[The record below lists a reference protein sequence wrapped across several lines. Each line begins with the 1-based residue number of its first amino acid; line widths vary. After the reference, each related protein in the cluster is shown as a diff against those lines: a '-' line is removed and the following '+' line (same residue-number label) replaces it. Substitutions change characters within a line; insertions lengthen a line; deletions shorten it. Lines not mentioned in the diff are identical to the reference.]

1 VDAAALTGI
10 RNLSQ
15 GQAQAKLIAQS
26 SFNMNYGT
34 SGRDSA
40 PPTVTMNFTTD
51 ANNNTYFTVNATST
65 INTFLISLLPRFKTL
80 AVSSQAQGLR
90 PPVVMTLVLD
100 RSGSMKLNGGNTALP
115 PAVTDFVSHFNSG
128 VDQVA
133 MTSFSSDATLDVS
146 LTTNF
151 QTPISNAA
159 NGMCFGGATWAQ
171 GGLQYAQTQEN
182 SVAAVPNQVK
192 AVVFFTDGWANANQ
206 DILSCSTNP
215 ITYGGC
221 APPEAAVGW
230 CSGISYW
237 NQKNDGACGA
247 ITDLGS
253 CGSGFPSQLAGS
265 TQPFTQAN
273 ISNDAMYRAVQLANT
288 LRTQGIYVFSIGLG
302 DKINTT
308 YMQQMANDPSSPT
321 YNSAQLTGYYASA
334 PDCPGSGCAGELD
347 QAFLAIANKI
357 LLRLAQ

>member
-1 VDAAALTGI
+1 
-10 RNLSQ
+10 
-15 GQAQAKLIAQS
+15 
-26 SFNMNYGT
+26 
-34 SGRDSA
+34 
-40 PPTVTMNFTTD
+40 
-51 ANNNTYFTVNATST
+51 
-65 INTFLISLLPRFKTL
+65 
-80 AVSSQAQGLR
+80 
-90 PPVVMTLVLD
+90 
-100 RSGSMKLNGGNTALP
+100 
-115 PAVTDFVSHFNSG
+115 
-128 VDQVA
+128 
-133 MTSFSSDATLDVS
+133 
-146 LTTNF
+146 
-151 QTPISNAA
+151 
-159 NGMCFGGATWAQ
+159 MCFGGATWAQ